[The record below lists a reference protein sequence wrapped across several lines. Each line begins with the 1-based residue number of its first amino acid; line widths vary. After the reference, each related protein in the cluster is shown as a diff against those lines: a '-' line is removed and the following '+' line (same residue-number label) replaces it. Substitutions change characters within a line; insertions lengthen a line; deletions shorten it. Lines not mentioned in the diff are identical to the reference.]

1 MKKLSFII
9 PCYNEEESLPV
20 LYDRLNSVSNEIKDY
35 DTEFIF
41 INDGSKDKTEEIII
55 QLNNNDKRVKL
66 FSFSRNFGHQAAVS
80 CGIHNCNSDL
90 AVIIDADLQDP
101 PEIIPDMIKMYENTK
116 TPIIYG
122 KRISR
127 EGETFFKK
135 ITAAMFYRF
144 INLLSEVK
152 FPVDTGDFRLIDKK
166 VIDTYKQFSE
176 NPKYIRGLIS
186 WTGFDQK
193 PFEYKRDARIAG
205 ETKYTLKKMLRLAT
219 TGILSFST
227 RPLRISLYLGLISI
241 FIAIIFSLR
250 VFYLYLFNP
259 SILFK
264 CCASTI
270 ILILFIGGAQLISLS
285 IISEYLANMFNEVKK
300 RPEYI
305 LKNSSTEQN
314 RTEQNR
320 TEQNRTEQNKLHLLY
335 IKYIKFQAY
344 SYN

>member
-1 MKKLSFII
+1 I
-9 PCYNEEESLPV
+9 E
-20 LYDRLNSVSNEIKDY
+20 
-35 DTEFIF
+35 
-41 INDGSKDKTEEIII
+41 
-55 QLNNNDKRVKL
+55 
-66 FSFSRNFGHQAAVS
+66 
-80 CGIHNCNSDL
+80 
-90 AVIIDADLQDP
+90 
-101 PEIIPDMIKMYENTK
+101 MYEETK

-166 VIDTYKQFSE
+166 VIEAYKQFSE

-186 WTGFDQK
+186 WTGFEQK

-241 FIAIIFSLR
+241 FIAIVFSLR

-259 SILFK
+259 SVLVK
-264 CCASTI
+264 GWASTI
-270 ILILFIGGAQLISLS
+270 IVVLFMGGAQLISLS
-285 IISEYLANMFNEVKK
+285 VISEYLANMFNESKK
-300 RPEYI
+300 RPEYVVKTKI
-305 LKNSSTEQN
+305 L
-314 RTEQNR
+314 
-320 TEQNRTEQNKLHLLY
+320 
-335 IKYIKFQAY
+335 
-344 SYN
+344 

>member
-1 MKKLSFII
+1 MEKISVVVS
-9 PCYNEEESLPV
+9 CYNEEKALP
-20 LYDRLNSVSNEIKDY
+20 LFYEEIERVRKQDFEGIA
-35 DTEFIF
+35 EFEYIF
-41 INDGSKDKTEEIII
+41 VNDGSKDGTLQEMRELSKKD
-55 QLNNNDKRVKL
+55 NKVRYV
-66 FSFSRNFGHQAAVS
+66 SFSRNFGHQAAVS

-205 ETKYTLKKMLRLAT
+205 ETKYTLKKMSRLAA

-241 FIAIIFSLR
+241 FIAIIFYHIKDFFSL
-250 VFYLYLFNP
+250 
-259 SILFK
+259 K
-264 CCASTI
+264 
-270 ILILFIGGAQLISLS
+270 
-285 IISEYLANMFNEVKK
+285 
-300 RPEYI
+300 
-305 LKNSSTEQN
+305 
-314 RTEQNR
+314 
-320 TEQNRTEQNKLHLLY
+320 
-335 IKYIKFQAY
+335 
-344 SYN
+344 